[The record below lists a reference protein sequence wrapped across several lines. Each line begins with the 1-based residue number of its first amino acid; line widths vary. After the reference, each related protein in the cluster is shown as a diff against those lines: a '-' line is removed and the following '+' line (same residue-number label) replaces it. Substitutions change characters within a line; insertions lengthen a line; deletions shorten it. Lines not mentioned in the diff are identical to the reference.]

1 VSPPSPSSVLA
12 NGPDS
17 FIWWSWIGDHGDEIW
32 TRTREHVQ
40 LTVIAVAVGFAIS
53 VVLSLIAVRYRWTY
67 APITWIG
74 SVLYTIPSL
83 ALFGFLIPFTGL
95 GLLTAEIAL
104 VSYTILILVRNI
116 VAGIDGVPRA
126 VREAADGMGYTSRR
140 RLWTVEL
147 PLALPTI
154 IAGLRIASVTII
166 GLVTIAALVGIG
178 GYGTFID
185 DGLSRNFST
194 PIVLGAV
201 LSVALALLV
210 DIAFAALLWFLTPWR
225 RRAAA
230 RTT

>member
-154 IAGLRIASVTII
+154 IAGLRIASVT
-166 GLVTIAALVGIG
+166 
-178 GYGTFID
+178 FID